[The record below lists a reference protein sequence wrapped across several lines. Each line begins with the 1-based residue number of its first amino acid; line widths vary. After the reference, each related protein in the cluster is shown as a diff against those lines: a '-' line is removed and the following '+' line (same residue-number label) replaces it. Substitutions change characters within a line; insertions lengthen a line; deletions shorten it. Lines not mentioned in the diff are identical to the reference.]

1 MKKFTIFFVHFTE
14 TGNARATRMLT
25 RGDDSS
31 ANPQAIISSRLKGYL
46 KRPWTA
52 LSPCPLAKTL
62 IPSHP
67 RRIYF
72 YLTNQPHQPLPA
84 FSSESPLPS
93 SRRALISPS
102 ISSDDDQ
109 EARKRA
115 ALSPSPE
122 IDLSSGQLEL
132 EVDAFGEGSPAVAG
146 ADPATG
152 PPTPAGSFAGRS
164 SLGREGSQA
173 ESVEIMSQRAAS
185 PPLEGDE
192 REFTRTASAMQSKR
206 SQSVDRRRM
215 VSDDVEPST
224 IRTSIEDVEMILV
237 DPNSEVEQQGQEQE
251 HTEERRRSEAAA
263 ALFGHAPP
271 IDPNSART
279 TMTTNSDSSMSTGSS
294 GSISPLV
301 RASTELHISPS
312 MNKMSRPTNG
322 VMTDV
327 SLWSKGRAGDV
338 ESSSRLAITVPD
350 LTWAGDL
357 QSPETVELE
366 ELEDLLGEC

>member
-1 MKKFTIFFVHFTE
+1 M
-14 TGNARATRMLT
+14 
-25 RGDDSS
+25 DDSS
-31 ANPQAIISSRLKGYL
+31 ANPQSIISSRLDGYL

-62 IPSHP
+62 IPTHP
-67 RRIYF
+67 RRVYF

-122 IDLSSGQLEL
+122 VDLSSGQFES
-132 EVDAFGEGSPAVAG
+132 EVDGFGHVSPAVVGRDPVTAG
-146 ADPATG
+146 MMTAIAG
-152 PPTPAGSFAGRS
+152 PPTPAGSFAGGS
-164 SLGREGSQA
+164 HLGQEGSQA
-173 ESVEIMSQRAAS
+173 EPVEIMSRRAAS

-206 SQSVDRRRM
+206 SRSVDRRRM
-215 VSDDVEPST
+215 VVHDLDPSTTTTTTT

-237 DPNSEVEQQGQEQE
+237 GPIGDEGSPGRGQEQE

-263 ALFGHAPP
+263 VLFGHAPP
-271 IDPNSART
+271 IDLDLSSART
-279 TMTTNSDSSMSTGSS
+279 TVMTDASSSMSTGST
-294 GSISPLV
+294 GSIGLLV
-301 RASTELHISPS
+301 RASTELYISS
-312 MNKMSRPTNG
+312 STNKMSRPTTG
-322 VMTDV
+322 AVTTDV
-327 SLWSKGRAGDV
+327 PVGSKGRVGDV
-338 ESSSRLAITVPD
+338 VSSGRLAITVPD
-350 LTWAGDL
+350 LTWADDL
-357 QSPETVELE
+357 RSPETVELE